1 MDDKQ
6 IAGGIVP
13 AAKARVAVQNVDI
26 RPEKNVQLTREVSS
40 ECTRFAYD
48 YFIVVNNDTLY
59 EGKILA
65 TSDHNARDLVIANNS
80 EAILSG
86 DYRLGISMCAGQV

>member
-13 AAKARVAVQNVDI
+13 AAKIRVAVQNVDI
-26 RPEKNVQLTREVSS
+26 RPEKNVQLTREVSR

-48 YFIVVNNDTLY
+48 YFIVVNNVDLY

-65 TSDHNARDLVIANNS
+65 TSDSNARDLVIANNS

-86 DYRLGISMCAGQV
+86 DYRLAIHMCAGQV